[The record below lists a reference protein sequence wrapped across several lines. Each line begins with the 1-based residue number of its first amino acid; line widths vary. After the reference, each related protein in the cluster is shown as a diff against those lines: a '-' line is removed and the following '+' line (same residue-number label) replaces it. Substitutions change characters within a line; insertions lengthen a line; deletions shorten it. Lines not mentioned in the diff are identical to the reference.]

1 MFLCNFHADTP
12 TRLYRSRLPF
22 SHPTLEAG
30 AHAHLP
36 FRDAFEVYAIFSE
49 RSESDEV
56 AWNTCFRKLTCF
68 RRAVADSRLPAPRHI
83 FAVEDARIL
92 AGDLSRLATLRIAGV
107 RVLVL
112 VWKGESAIGGAHDT
126 SLGLTPFGR
135 EAVAECFRLGIVPD
149 LSHASDALAYEVIDM
164 ARAAGRP
171 VIASHSNF
179 RAVCPVM
186 RNLPDEICR
195 EIAALGG
202 AVGISLYPPHLAE
215 GEAGIDEVIAH
226 IRHGLALAPG
236 ALVLGTDFDGIE
248 RTPRGLPTTAA
259 LPRLAERMLSLG
271 YSDGTVRDLFYRN
284 GVGFLGR
291 CFPELDFSTF
301 I

>member
-12 TRLYRSRLPF
+12 NRLYRSRLPF

-49 RSESDEV
+49 PSEKDED
-56 AWNTCFRKLTCF
+56 AWNSCFRKLSYF
-68 RRAVADSRLPAPRHI
+68 RRAVADSRLPAPKHI

-92 AGDLSRLATLRIAGV
+92 AGDLKRLETLWIAGI

-112 VWKGESAIGGAHDT
+112 VWRGESLIGGAHDT
-126 SLGLTPFGR
+126 DLGLTPFGR
-135 EAVAECFRLGIVPD
+135 EVTRECFRLGIIPD
-149 LSHASDALAYEVIDM
+149 LSHASDRLAYEVIDM

-179 RAVCPVM
+179 REICDVT
-186 RNLPDEICR
+186 RNLSSELYR

-202 AVGISLYPPHLAE
+202 VVGISLYPPHLSKKT
-215 GEAGIDEVIAH
+215 AGIDEVIAH
-226 IRHGLALAPG
+226 VRHAMDLAPE
-236 ALVLGTDFDGIE
+236 ASVLGTDFDGIE
-248 RTPRGLPTTAA
+248 TTPRGLPTAAA
-259 LPRLAERMLSLG
+259 LPRLADRLIAEG
-271 YSDGTVRDLFYRN
+271 YSDEAVRSLFYRN
-284 GVGFLGR
+284 GIRFLKR
-291 CFPELDFSTF
+291 CFPEIDFSTF